1 MASKTIRSESAG
13 LSSKLSGV
21 TATFRLSDSQ
31 EITYYSLPALG
42 RDLRLDFARLPFS
55 IRVVLESLLR
65 NLDGKAVTGEDVKAL
80 ANWDPKD
87 PADRDIPFKVSRI
100 LMQDF
105 TGVPAIVDL
114 AAMRDYVVKL
124 GKSADLVQP
133 IMPTD
138 LIIDHSVQ
146 VDFFNRPDAFA
157 KNQEKEVERNKE
169 RYQLLKWANGAFSGL
184 RVFPPS
190 AGICHQV
197 DLEYLGTCVT
207 LKKTKDGTI
216 AFPDT
221 LVGTDSHTTM
231 IDALGIVGF
240 GVGGIEAEAALLD
253 QPVSFVT
260 PKVLGV
266 NLTGKL
272 KEGTTATDFA
282 LTLTK
287 MLREKGVVGMF
298 VEFLGDGLK
307 GLSLPDRATL
317 SNMCPEYGA
326 TIAVFPPDEETLTYM
341 KLTGRKD
348 IQLELIRKYY
358 EAQEMF
364 DIDYNKVEYSD
375 ILEVDLGKIV
385 PSVSGPSQ
393 PKQQLPLGALPNNFK
408 DTFLSAQKLTNG
420 VTAADLARLASESAV
435 AKAGVQRATT
445 DHEKV
450 KSVKLTYP
458 DGYETTLSDGDVV
471 ISSITSCTNTSN
483 PAVMIAAGLLAK
495 KALEKGLKV
504 DTRKVKTSL
513 GPGSRVVTRYLEK
526 AGLIEPLAKLG
537 YSLVAY
543 GCISCI
549 GNSGQLIE
557 PQSSIINQN
566 KLAVASVLSGNR
578 NYEARINPDTR
589 ANYLMSP
596 PLLVAFGIAGT
607 VLKDLTTE
615 PLAKN
620 DKGDDVYLKDIWPTK
635 DEINQIVKKVVGEEL
650 FEKEYGSHIFEVNP
664 YWNGLFIPKG
674 KVYGWEDKST
684 YIRLP
689 PFFDGFDPGE
699 DRKISKIENARVLAA
714 FGDGISTD
722 HISPAGGFSPN
733 TPAGKYLS
741 SLGVKTEDFNTYG
754 SRRGNHEVMMR
765 GTFANNLIKNLM
777 VPGVEGGFTLHY
789 PDKKQVSIFDAA
801 TQYKEEKIPLVVFG
815 GKDFGQGSSRD
826 WAAKGPALLGVKAVI
841 VKTFERIHRSNL
853 IGMGVMPLQFK
864 EGEDAASLKID
875 FGKPVSINL
884 RNEMSPRDKIELT
897 FTRSDNG
904 QITSATLASRIDSQ
918 IELEYYRSGGILNYV
933 IKKLVV

>member
-1 MASKTIRSESAG
+1 MKPKSVDAG
-13 LSSKLSGV
+13 SKLSGV
-21 TATFRLSDSQ
+21 TAAFKLSDSQ
-31 EITYYSLPALG
+31 EVTYYSLPILG
-42 RDLRLDFARLPFS
+42 KKLQRDLSRLPFS

-65 NLDGKAVTGEDVKAL
+65 NLDGKAVTEEDVMSL
-80 ANWDPKD
+80 ANWNPKN
-87 PADRDIPFKVSRI
+87 PVDRDIPFKVSRI

-105 TGVPAIVDL
+105 TGVPAVVDL

-124 GKSADLVQP
+124 GKSPELVQP
-133 IMPTD
+133 IISTD

-157 KNQEKEVERNKE
+157 KNQEKEVERNRE
-169 RYQLLKWANGAFSGL
+169 RYQLLKWANDAFNGF

-197 DLEYLGTCVT
+197 NLEYLGTCVT
-207 LKKTKDGTI
+207 LKKNGNESL

-240 GVGGIEAEAALLD
+240 GVGGIEAEAALLN

-272 KEGTTATDFA
+272 TEGVTATDFA

-287 MLREKGVVGMF
+287 SLREKGVVGMF
-298 VEFLGDGLK
+298 VEFFGEGLK

-326 TIAVFPPDEETLTYM
+326 TIAIFPPDEETLAYIR
-341 KLTGRKD
+341 LTGRKEN
-348 IQLELIRKYY
+348 QLELIKKYY

-364 DIDYNKVEYSD
+364 SIDYNKVEYSD
-375 ILEVDLGKIV
+375 IMNVDLGKIV

-393 PKQQLPLGALPNNFK
+393 PKQQLPLEAVPNNFK
-408 DTFLSAQKLTNG
+408 DTFLSARKSTDG
-420 VTAADLARLASESAV
+420 VVAADLARLASESAV
-435 AKAGVQRATT
+435 AENGASKEMTN
-445 DHEKV
+445 HEKV

-495 KALEKGLKV
+495 KALEKGLKI

-526 AGLIEPLAKLG
+526 AGLMEPLAKLG
-537 YSLVAY
+537 YSLAAY
-543 GCISCI
+543 GCITCI

-578 NYEARINPDTR
+578 NYEARINPDIR

-620 DKGDDVYLKDIWPTK
+620 DKGEDVYLKDIWPTK
-635 DEINQIVKKVVGEEL
+635 DEVNQVVKKVVGEEL
-650 FEKEYGSHIFEVNP
+650 FENEYGSHIFEVNP
-664 YWNGLFIPKG
+664 YWNSLFIPKG
-674 KVYGWEDKST
+674 QIYMWDKNST
-684 YIRLP
+684 YIKLP
-689 PFFDGFDPGE
+689 PFFE
-699 DRKISKIENARVLAA
+699 DFNLKKDKQISQIENARVLAV

-754 SRRGNHEVMMR
+754 SRRGNYEVMMR

-789 PDKKQVSIFDAA
+789 PDKKKMSIFDAA
-801 TQYKEEKIPLVVFG
+801 MQYKTEKTPLVVLA
-815 GKDFGQGSSRD
+815 GKEYGSGSSRD
-826 WAAKGPALLGVKAVI
+826 TAAKGPALLGVDAVI
-841 VKTFERIHRSNL
+841 AKSFERIHRSNL
-853 IGMGVMPLQFK
+853 IGMGILPLQFK
-864 EGEDAASLKID
+864 QGEGVDELKLD
-875 FGKPVSINL
+875 FSKPVSIIL
-884 RNEMSPRDKIELT
+884 QRDMTPRSEIKIH
-897 FTRSDNG
+897 FTKKDTG
-904 QITSATLASRIDSQ
+904 DTAEATLINRIDTK
-918 IELEYYRSGGILNYV
+918 IELEYYRAGGILNYV
-933 IKKLVV
+933 IKNIITGNDK

>member
-1 MASKTIRSESAG
+1 MASPKIKSKSVDSSSRLLG
-13 LSSKLSGV
+13 L
-21 TATFRLSDSQ
+21 TASFRLSNSK

-42 RDLRLDFARLPFS
+42 KELKLNFGRLPFS

-65 NLDGKAVTGEDVKAL
+65 NLDGKAVNEEDVKAL
-80 ANWDPKD
+80 ANWNPKNPVD
-87 PADRDIPFKVSRI
+87 KDIPFKVSRI

-105 TGVPAIVDL
+105 TGVPAVVDL
-114 AAMRDYVVKL
+114 AAMRDYMVKL

-133 IMPTD
+133 IIPTD

-169 RYQLLKWANGAFSGL
+169 RYQLLKWANGAFNGL

-197 DLEYLGTCVT
+197 NLEYLGTCVT
-207 LKKTKDGTI
+207 LKKTKDETI

-240 GVGGIEAEAALLD
+240 GVGGIEAEAALLG

-266 NLTGKL
+266 NLTGRL
-272 KEGTTATDFA
+272 KEGVTATDFA

-287 MLREKGVVGMF
+287 LLREKGVVNMF
-298 VEFLGDGLK
+298 VEFFGEGLNS
-307 GLSLPDRATL
+307 LSLPDRATL

-326 TIAVFPPDEETLTYM
+326 TIAIFPPDEETLTYM
-341 KLTGRKD
+341 RLTGRKEN
-348 IQLELIRKYY
+348 QLELIKKYY

-364 DIDYNKVEYSD
+364 RIDYNKVEYSD
-375 ILEVDLGKIV
+375 IMRVDLGKIV

-393 PKQQLPLGALPNNFK
+393 PKQQLPLETVPNNFK
-408 DTFLSAQKLTNG
+408 DTFLSAQKSVNG
-420 VTAADLARLASESAV
+420 VAAADLVRLASESAV
-435 AKAGVQRATT
+435 AKKDESKETGN
-445 DHEKV
+445 HEKV

-458 DGYETTLSDGDVV
+458 DGYETILSDGDVV

-483 PAVMIAAGLLAK
+483 PAVMVAAGLLAK
-495 KALEKGLKV
+495 KALEKGLRV
-504 DTRKVKTSL
+504 NTRKVKTSL

-526 AGLIEPLAKLG
+526 AGLMEPLAKLG
-537 YSLVAY
+537 YSLAAY
-543 GCISCI
+543 GCITCI
-549 GNSGQLIE
+549 GNSGELIDQ
-557 PQSSIINQN
+557 QSAVINKN

-578 NYEARINPDTR
+578 NYEARINPDIR

-596 PLLVAFGIAGT
+596 PLLIAFGIAGT
-607 VLKDLTTE
+607 VLKDLSKE
-615 PLAKN
+615 PLGKN
-620 DKGDDVYLKDIWPTK
+620 DNGEEIYLKDIWPTK
-635 DEINQIVKKVVGEEL
+635 EEINEVVKKVVGEEL
-650 FEKEYGSHIFEVNP
+650 FENEYGSHIFEVNP
-664 YWNGLFIPKG
+664 YWNSLFIPKG
-674 KVYGWEDKST
+674 QMYSWDKNST
-684 YIRLP
+684 YIKLP
-689 PFFDGFDPGE
+689 PFFE
-699 DRKISKIENARVLAA
+699 DFNPKKDKQISKIENARVLAA

-733 TPAGKYLS
+733 TPAGRYLS

-754 SRRGNHEVMMR
+754 SRRGNYEVMIR

-777 VPGVEGGFTLHY
+777 VPGVEGGFTLYY
-789 PDKKQVSIFDAA
+789 PGKTQMSIFDAA
-801 TQYKEEKIPLVVFG
+801 MQYKKEKIPLVVFG

-826 WAAKGPALLGVKAVI
+826 WAAKGPALLGVKAI
-841 VKTFERIHRSNL
+841 IAKTFERIHRSNL
-853 IGMGVMPLQFK
+853 IGMGVIPLQFK
-864 EGEDAASLKID
+864 EGEDATSLKVD
-875 FGKPVSINL
+875 FTKPVSLNL
-884 RNEMSPRDKIELT
+884 RDEMAPRDKVEMT
-897 FTRSDNG
+897 FTRLDND
-904 QITSATLASRIDSQ
+904 QIASAQLDSRIDSQ

-933 IKKLVV
+933 IKKLLQ